1 MQTSWAPRTEIPAP
15 AKHSKAGCDKAG
27 KFHPPS
33 HGQAGLVQWFIAE
46 ATPPSWALR
55 LPLWAIP
62 QYPARTLERLE
73 RRGQEQ
79 EAGLPTGREQQRLK
93 LRVSWHLGQEGDSG
107 SHPTSNFQFEVLSVE
122 FDN

>member
-1 MQTSWAPRTEIPAP
+1 VTVLEMLSLRDERLGASGRHWYQTGPLGSQQDSTMQTSWAPRTEIPAP

-73 RRGQEQ
+73 R
-79 EAGLPTGREQQRLK
+79 
-93 LRVSWHLGQEGDSG
+93 
-107 SHPTSNFQFEVLSVE
+107 
-122 FDN
+122 